1 MYPKSK
7 EDFMVTKQR
16 IGFVMVEF
24 LNKGGRK
31 EKRLAQRLS
40 LLLMTQKTEQNEICN
55 KKRAA
60 RI

>member
-40 LLLMTQKTEQNEICN
+40 LLLMTQKN
-55 KKRAA
+55 RAK
-60 RI
+60 